1 MTIKKCALCDRTEA
15 THHITASGVC
25 KTCDVSLIY
34 WRKKSTGK
42 IMARA
47 RQIDSFHN
55 RMELLLGNVQS
66 ISKARSKRRRKT
78 A

>member
-1 MTIKKCALCDRTEA
+1 MTIRKCALCDRTES
-15 THHITASGVC
+15 THHITAAGIC

-34 WRKKSTGK
+34 WRKKSSTK

-55 RMELLLGNVQS
+55 RMELLLGNV
-66 ISKARSKRRRKT
+66 KRLPAKRRKS

>member
-1 MTIKKCALCDRTEA
+1 MALKKCSLCDRTEA
-15 THHITASGVC
+15 THHIMQSGVC

-34 WRKKSTGK
+34 WRKKSTAK

-55 RMELLLGNVQS
+55 RMETLLGNV
-66 ISKARSKRRRKT
+66 KRLPVKKRRT